1 MDDPIFKLEKVVQTR
16 GDEPLEDFEGPL
28 DLILYLLGKNKI
40 EIQDIP
46 IALIL
51 EQYQDYLEKRKQMD
65 LEVASEFITMAAQ
78 LMFIKT
84 RMLLNLEDEEA
95 QSEMDALIKSLEER
109 KRGEAYARVRM
120 LSERLAP
127 LSEFGRNI
135 LTRPPEPMERGKIY
149 EYDQEPADLVLTM
162 QEITDRQGAPEA
174 PPIRAFDEIVKRE
187 PYPVETKAKE
197 ILRRLRGVGITRFLL
212 LFRGSKTRSELVA
225 TFMAVLELCR
235 NNRCKGRH
243 MDTLEMKDIEAAV
256 EGMLF
261 ASGEPVAVD
270 RICVALNMDRPTV
283 ELVLQHLQDYYSYE
297 RRGVRLLRMED
308 SWQLCSAPE
317 YGDQIRKAFEIR
329 KPAKLSQPALEV
341 LTIIAYYQPT
351 TRAYV
356 DQIRGV
362 DSSYTV
368 GLLLDRHL
376 IEECGRLQVPGR
388 PRLYRTTQAFLRA
401 FHLNSL
407 EELPQLPGMEAD
419 GQLRLDD
426 DTVPADGEN
435 GAEAL

>member
-1 MDDPIFKLEKVVQTR
+1 M
-16 GDEPLEDFEGPL
+16 
-28 DLILYLLGKNKI
+28 
-40 EIQDIP
+40 
-46 IALIL
+46 
-51 EQYQDYLEKRKQMD
+51 
-65 LEVASEFITMAAQ
+65 S
-78 LMFIKT
+78 
-84 RMLLNLEDEEA
+84 
-95 QSEMDALIKSLEER
+95 
-109 KRGEAYARVRM
+109 
-120 LSERLAP
+120 
-127 LSEFGRNI
+127 
-135 LTRPPEPMERGKIY
+135 
-149 EYDQEPADLVLTM
+149 
-162 QEITDRQGAPEA
+162 
-174 PPIRAFDEIVKRE
+174 
-187 PYPVETKAKE
+187 VET
-197 ILRRLRGVGITRFLL
+197 R
-212 LFRGSKTRSELVA
+212 
-225 TFMAVLELCR
+225 
-235 NNRCKGRH
+235 
-243 MDTLEMKDIEAAV
+243 EMKEIEAAV
-256 EGMLF
+256 EGILF
-261 ASGEPVAVD
+261 ASGEPVHID
-270 RICVALNMDRPTV
+270 RICLAAELDRPTA
-283 ELVLQHLQDYYSYE
+283 ELVLQKLMDYYSFE
-297 RRGVRLLRMED
+297 RRGMRLLRLED